1 MNKVN
6 TNRIDIIIIFCLI
19 AIGGFLRFFLITK
32 VPCGLFPDQARYGLD
47 SLRFSEGFISPVYRG
62 REGLYMYL
70 LALSH
75 FFFGTG
81 IWQIFIV
88 TAAIGTATVVV
99 TYLAAKEFFTRQVAF
114 LSAFVLAVSGW
125 HIALSRDGFRANLVP
140 LLISLFAYFLGKS
153 INSKNEKEQT
163 IYYTVTAAVFA
174 LGFYTYNAYLIF
186 AFSVFLIFA
195 LLIIQ
200 NRSFVIKNKKKLF
213 YALAAF
219 SVVILPI
226 ALFVFLFPE
235 EYFARAGKVS
245 IFAQSL
251 TFIGTVKLFLKNFW
265 HTLWG
270 VFTTGDLNWRH
281 NPAGQPLL
289 YPLLAP
295 FFLTTLL
302 YAFFKRGRYL
312 ILVFVYFMMFL
323 PAILTNEGTPPHGL
337 RLIGT
342 IPFVFVIPGI
352 SLHWLLNFK
361 QKYLRISGY
370 LLVGLI
376 LISAAVSGYR
386 NYFNEAPYS
395 ARYYFDFRC
404 DLPKVTAIMR
414 QEKDIEVIADKFSF
428 QTLRY
433 LLYPAKINQQ
443 IPEDFIKNFRQKN
456 LTRKKFVVVSSFGHF
471 NQEVV
476 ELLSKYLRKETIKN
490 QFGGIDYYIFYPR

>member
-1 MNKVN
+1 MS
-6 TNRIDIIIIFCLI
+6 NRFDIIIIFCLI
-19 AIGGFLRFFLITK
+19 AVGGFLRFFMITK
-32 VPCGLFPDQARYGLD
+32 VPCGLFPDQAIYGLD
-47 SLRFSEGFISPVYRG
+47 SLRFSEGLISPIYG
-62 REGLYMYL
+62 GKEGLYMYL

-81 IWQIFIV
+81 IWQIFIT

-99 TYLAAKEFFTRQVAF
+99 TYLAAKEFFTRHVAF
-114 LSAFVLAVSGW
+114 LSAFILAVSGW

-140 LLISLFAYFLGKS
+140 LLIALFAYFLGKS
-153 INSKNEKEQT
+153 INSKNEKKQT
-163 IYYTVTAAVFA
+163 IYYTTTAAVFA

-186 AFSVFLIFA
+186 AFSVFLVFA

-200 NRSFVIKNKKKLF
+200 NRKKLLSFVSKNKKKLF
-213 YALAAF
+213 YALSAF
-219 SVVILPI
+219 SLVILPI
-226 ALFVFLFPE
+226 ALFVLLFPE
-235 EYFARAGKVS
+235 KYFARAGEVS

-251 TFIGTVKLFLKNFW
+251 TFIETVKVFLENFW

-270 VFTTGDLNWRH
+270 VFTIGDLNWRH

-295 FFLTTLL
+295 FFLTTLI
-302 YAFFKRGRYL
+302 YAFYKQGRYL
-312 ILVFVYFMMFL
+312 ILIFVYFMMFL
-323 PAILTNEGTPPHGL
+323 PAILTNEGIPPHGL

-342 IPFVFVIPGI
+342 IPFIFIIPAI

-370 LLVGLI
+370 LLVGII

-395 ARYYFDFRC
+395 AHYYSDFRC
-404 DLPKVTAIMR
+404 DLTKVATIMR
-414 QEKDIEVIADKFSF
+414 GEKNIEVIVDEFSL

-433 LLYPAKINQQ
+433 LLYPEKINHHV
-443 IPEDFIKNFRQKN
+443 PENFVKNFNQASLAN
-456 LTRKKFVVVSSFGHF
+456 KKFVVTSSGDF
-471 NQEVV
+471 NKEIV
-476 ELLSKYLRKETIKN
+476 ELLSKYLRKETVKN
-490 QFGGIDYYIFYPR
+490 QYGGIDYYIFHPL